1 MEKLIIEEQDFRM
14 VHCGANLWDLELLH
28 TVRPKG
34 QPQRQEFKNV
44 GYGMRMENCFKAI
57 INYRLKRKRS
67 DPYSM
72 KEYVEEYKNEA
83 KKIEYLLKDF

>member
-1 MEKLIIEEQDFRM
+1 MEELIIEEQDFRM
-14 VHCGANLWDLELLH
+14 IHCGANFWDLELLH
-28 TVRPKG
+28 TIRPKG

-44 GYGMRMENCFKAI
+44 GYGMTIERCFKMI

-72 KEYVEEYKNEA
+72 KEYLKEYKDEV
-83 KKIEYLLKDF
+83 KKIEHLFKDF